1 MASGIT
7 DPYELYKFVHPSEV
21 GTAIGSGMGG
31 MESLSKMF
39 RDRREEKDIQK
50 DILQETF
57 INTVAG
63 WVNLLLVSSNGP
75 VKIPVGAC
83 ATALQSVEIACDT
96 ILSGKAKVMF
106 AGGFDDFSEEG
117 SYEFANMKATSNT
130 ETEFASGRE
139 PNEMSRP
146 TTSTRA
152 GFMESQGC
160 GVQVLMSAKT
170 ALEMGATICAFRPAF
185 VIPAIPSADISRSLD
200 RRNCRIH
207 QHCHRQGWKVHP
219 RARSRY
225 SQHSQAAHVEVPI
238 QEH

>member
-1 MASGIT
+1 MSHEVFT
-7 DPYELYKFVHPSEV
+7 DELS
-21 GTAIGSGMGG
+21 
-31 MESLSKMF
+31 
-39 RDRREEKDIQK
+39 Q
-50 DILQETF
+50 
-57 INTVAG
+57 G

-75 VKIPVGAC
+75 IKIPVGAC
-83 ATALQSVEIACDT
+83 ATALQSLEIACDT
-96 ILSGKAKVMF
+96 IRSGKAKVMF

-170 ALEMGATICAFRPAF
+170 AVEMGASICKRCFLVGRCSILTFPLQMVSLATPAQLQTRLVAVF
-185 VIPAIPSADISRSLD
+185 LRLAV
-200 RRNCRIH
+200 
-207 QHCHRQGWKVHP
+207 VF
-219 RARSRY
+219 
-225 SQHSQAAHVEVPI
+225 
-238 QEH
+238 